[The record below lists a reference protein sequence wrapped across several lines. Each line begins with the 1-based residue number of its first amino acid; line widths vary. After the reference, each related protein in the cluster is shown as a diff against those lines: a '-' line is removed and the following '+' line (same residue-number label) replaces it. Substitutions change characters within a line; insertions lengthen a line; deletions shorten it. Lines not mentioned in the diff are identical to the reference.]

1 MRITGKDIVENWW
14 LQEILIFITLF
25 ILFTLNDWHLITTVT
40 DLGISISYFIILYA
54 HAAVHRY
61 FLLPVLLEKHKPV
74 PYILLSALLVV
85 VFAGIISIARSWLF
99 PECFFNQADIP
110 HTYLFNIGT
119 CVVSLIAI
127 IAPFLL
133 LRFYRQQKSQATHL
147 LCVNSMELNAL
158 RAQLN
163 PHFLFNTFNNL
174 YGISLHEPARIPD
187 LIMQVSQL
195 MRYQLENSNK
205 QWVPLT
211 DELAFIESCMALE
224 EERVAQR
231 CEIRY
236 EYKNETPEVH
246 CQIAPM
252 ILITFIENAF
262 KHGCNSIESSFVH
275 IDIQVNNTILKMN
288 VTNSIPKK
296 NCVTPNS
303 IGIGLPNTEQRLNI
317 LYPGKHTLNKTVTA
331 QTYHVELVLQ
341 LNV

>member
-14 LQEILIFITLF
+14 LQEVLIFITLF
-25 ILFTLNDWHLITTVT
+25 ILFTLNDWHLITTWI
-40 DLGISISYFIILYA
+40 DLWMSISYFAILYA
-54 HAAVHRY
+54 HAGVHRY
-61 FLLPVLLEKHKPV
+61 FLLPILLEKHKPL
-74 PYILLSALLVV
+74 PYLLSSAVLVLF
-85 VFAGIISIARSWLF
+85 FAGIISIARSWLF
-99 PECFFNQADIP
+99 PDCFFNQTDIP

-133 LRFYRQQKSQATHL
+133 LRFYRQQKSQATHQ
-147 LCVNSMELNAL
+147 LCVNMMELDAL
-158 RAQLN
+158 RSQLN

-174 YGISLHEPARIPD
+174 YGISLQEPARIPD
-187 LIMQVSQL
+187 LIMQISQL

-205 QWVPLT
+205 KWVPLK
-211 DELAFIESCMALE
+211 DELSFIESCMALE
-224 EERVAQR
+224 EERVSQR

-236 EYKNETPEVH
+236 EYKNETPEVQ

-262 KHGCNSIESSFVH
+262 KHGCNSMEGSFVH
-275 IDIQVNNTILKMN
+275 IDIKVKNTTLTMN

-317 LYPGKHTLNKTVTA
+317 LYPGKHTLKKTVTA

-341 LNV
+341 LNS